1 MRQAENEFGKLS
13 FVQQVSMSSNALGA
27 GMVPEV
33 YVRQVQETDSI
44 AASAMS
50 IDENFIA
57 NMGLGIVHGTNFA
70 HDSVGNSRWIIINE
84 VFAKKAEPG

>member
-1 MRQAENEFGKLS
+1 
-13 FVQQVSMSSNALGA
+13 
-27 GMVPEV
+27 
-33 YVRQVQETDSI
+33 
-44 AASAMS
+44 MS